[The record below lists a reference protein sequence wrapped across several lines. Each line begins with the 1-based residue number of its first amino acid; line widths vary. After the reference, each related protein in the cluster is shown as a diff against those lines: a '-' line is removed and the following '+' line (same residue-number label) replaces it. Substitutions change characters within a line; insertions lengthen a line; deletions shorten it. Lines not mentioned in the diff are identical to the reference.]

1 MESKKIAEE
10 ETLFTSSHPEIE
22 KRLIVKTALL
32 SSVYAE
38 AGLVILIM
46 ALVLGKEYQTWS
58 MLGLVVGVLLVAVGC
73 YRVFCCSRREVY
85 LPTGSLVRQKVL
97 FFDLKHE
104 AALRHCV
111 ETGDFNLAEPVE
123 SVSNGCVKLEA
134 LCSDDGQFVG
144 VQLFEFVPYAYSPVS
159 PVRYYKDEQAIAFSK
174 FVKSIKMKR
183 T

>member
-1 MESKKIAEE
+1 MEPKKMAEE

-22 KRLIVKTALL
+22 KRLIVKSALL

-85 LPTGSLVRQKVL
+85 LPTGSPVRRKVL
-97 FFDLKHE
+97 FFDLKDE
-104 AALRHCV
+104 AVLQRCV
-111 ETGDFNLAEPVE
+111 ETGDFNLSEPVG
-123 SVSNGCVKLEA
+123 SVSNGCVKLEV
-134 LCSDDGQFVG
+134 LCSDDNRFVG
-144 VQLFEFVPYAYSPVS
+144 VQLFEFIPYAYSPVS
-159 PVRYYKDEQAIAFSK
+159 PIRYYKDERAVAFSK

-183 T
+183 A